1 MTAKKTV
8 KAHLEESDRVEA
20 IVKDANAMVKKL
32 QAELA
37 TTRVVLEG
45 LSDYQHPKLQMD
57 VPYQIRLSDDK
68 AMSPKAVIN
77 RQIDRINALLGDR
90 A

>member
-1 MTAKKTV
+1 MVISAASAPWPMT
-8 KAHLEESDRVEA
+8 S
-20 IVKDANAMVKKL
+20 
-32 QAELA
+32 A